1 MICKPISAT
10 RRAVIYGFLSECE
23 LNMPCVFALRRFF
36 LSPLLVL
43 LMACIAAPA
52 AKAQNFD
59 RFLGEVR
66 QEALGRGIRAQT
78 LDRALGGL
86 EIDAG
91 VIALTQKQGEFVKP
105 VWDYLNSALGGGR
118 IDKGKALAQAHAA
131 LLAKIEQHYGVDRGV
146 LLGIWGMES
155 NFGGFSG
162 DKDVIRSLASLASV
176 NYRGRFFRDELLIAL
191 TILDKGLAPRE
202 GLKGSWAGAMGQ
214 TQFMPSSFMAWAVD
228 QDGDGRKNIWT
239 SIPDILG
246 STAHFLQGHGWIRG
260 LPWGVEVSLPP
271 RYSFKLLQ
279 GDFAA
284 FSKAG
289 VKRADGR
296 PLPAHGQARL
306 FFPANAQGPVFLV
319 TANFDVIR
327 QYNASNSYALAVAH
341 LGERI
346 RGDKP
351 FIASWPTNEPQ
362 LDQDGR
368 IELQKRLAAQGYD
381 VGEPDG
387 RIGSKTRAAIRQEQ
401 LNRGQIPDGWP
412 SPAVLQML
420 R

>member
-1 MICKPISAT
+1 M
-10 RRAVIYGFLSECE
+10 
-23 LNMPCVFALRRFF
+23 
-36 LSPLLVL
+36 
-43 LMACIAAPA
+43 
-52 AKAQNFD
+52 
-59 RFLGEVR
+59 
-66 QEALGRGIRAQT
+66 
-78 LDRALGGL
+78 
-86 EIDAG
+86 
-91 VIALTQKQGEFVKP
+91 
-105 VWDYLNSALGGGR
+105 
-118 IDKGKALAQAHAA
+118 
-131 LLAKIEQHYGVDRGV
+131 
-146 LLGIWGMES
+146 
-155 NFGGFSG
+155 
-162 DKDVIRSLASLASV
+162 
-176 NYRGRFFRDELLIAL
+176 
-191 TILDKGLAPRE
+191 
-202 GLKGSWAGAMGQ
+202 
-214 TQFMPSSFMAWAVD
+214 
-228 QDGDGRKNIWT
+228 
-239 SIPDILG
+239 
-246 STAHFLQGHGWIRG
+246 
-260 LPWGVEVSLPP
+260 
-271 RYSFKLLQ
+271 Q

-327 QYNASNSYALAVAH
+327 QYNASDSYALAVAH

-346 RGDKP
+346 RGGKP
-351 FIASWPTNEPQ
+351 FVGSWPTNEPQ
-362 LDQDGR
+362 LDQEGR

>member
-1 MICKPISAT
+1 
-10 RRAVIYGFLSECE
+10 
-23 LNMPCVFALRRFF
+23 MPCLFALRRFF
-36 LSPLLVL
+36 LSALLIL
-43 LMACIAAPA
+43 IIGCAAAPRA
-52 AKAQNFD
+52 QAQNFD

-105 VWDYLNSALGGGR
+105 VWDYLNSAIGGGR
-118 IDKGKALAQAHAA
+118 IDKGKALAQTHAK
-131 LLAKIEQHYGVDRGV
+131 LLAKIEQQYGVDRGV

-176 NYRGRFFRDELLIAL
+176 QYRGRFFRDELLIAL
-191 TILDKGLAPRE
+191 AILDKGLAPRE

-228 QDGDGRKNIWT
+228 QDGDGRKNIWS
-239 SIPDILG
+239 SIPDIMG

-271 RYSFKLLQ
+271 RYAYKLMQ

-327 QYNASNSYALAVAH
+327 QYNASDSYALAVAH

-346 RGDKP
+346 RGGKP
-351 FIASWPTNEPQ
+351 FVGSWPTNEPQ

-368 IELQKRLAAQGYD
+368 IELQKRLAAKGYD

>member
-1 MICKPISAT
+1 
-10 RRAVIYGFLSECE
+10 
-23 LNMPCVFALRRFF
+23 MPCLFALRRFF
-36 LSPLLVL
+36 LSALLIL
-43 LMACIAAPA
+43 IIGCALAPRA
-52 AKAQNFD
+52 QAQNFD

-66 QEALGRGIRAQT
+66 QEALGRGIKPQT

-118 IDKGKALAQAHAA
+118 IDKGKALAQAHAP
-131 LLAKIEQHYGVDRGV
+131 LLAKIEQKYGVDRGV

-176 NYRGRFFRDELLIAL
+176 QYRGRFFRDELLIAL

-228 QDGDGRKNIWT
+228 EDGDGRRNIW
-239 SIPDILG
+239 SSVPDIMG

-271 RYSFKLLQ
+271 RYAYKLMQ
-279 GDFAA
+279 GDFTA

-296 PLPAHGQARL
+296 PLPPHGQARL

-327 QYNASNSYALAVAH
+327 QYNASDSYALAVAH

-346 RGDKP
+346 RGGKP
-351 FIASWPTNEPQ
+351 FVGSWPTNEPQ
-362 LDQDGR
+362 LDQEGR

>member
-1 MICKPISAT
+1 
-10 RRAVIYGFLSECE
+10 
-23 LNMPCVFALRRFF
+23 MPCLFALRRFF
-36 LSPLLVL
+36 LSPVLILLI
-43 LMACIAAPA
+43 ACAAAPM

-91 VIALTQKQGEFVKP
+91 VIALTQKQVEFIKP
-105 VWDYLNSALGGGR
+105 VWDYLNAAIGGGR
-118 IDKGKALAQAHAA
+118 IDKGKALAQTHAP
-131 LLAKIEQHYGVDRGV
+131 LLAKIEQQYGVDRGV

-176 NYRGRFFRDELLIAL
+176 QYRGRFFRDELLIAL

-228 QDGDGRKNIWT
+228 QDGDGRKNIWS
-239 SIPDILG
+239 SIPDIMG

-271 RYSFKLLQ
+271 RYAYKLMQ
-279 GDFAA
+279 GDFTA

-327 QYNASNSYALAVAH
+327 QYNASDSYALAVAH

-346 RGDKP
+346 RGGKP
-351 FIASWPTNEPQ
+351 FVGSWPANEPQ

-368 IELQKRLAAQGYD
+368 IELQKRLGALGYD

-401 LNRGQIPDGWP
+401 LNRGHIPDGWP
-412 SPAVLQML
+412 SPAFLQML

>member
-1 MICKPISAT
+1 
-10 RRAVIYGFLSECE
+10 
-23 LNMPCVFALRRFF
+23 MPCLFALRRFF
-36 LSPLLVL
+36 LSPVLILLI
-43 LMACIAAPA
+43 ACAAAPRA
-52 AKAQNFD
+52 QAQNFD

-105 VWDYLNSALGGGR
+105 VWDYLNSAIGGGR
-118 IDKGKALAQAHAA
+118 IDKGKALAQTHAP
-131 LLAKIEQHYGVDRGV
+131 LLAKIEQQYGVDRGV

-176 NYRGRFFRDELLIAL
+176 QYRGRFFRDELLIAL

-228 QDGDGRKNIWT
+228 QDGDGRKNIWS
-239 SIPDILG
+239 SIPDIMG

-271 RYSFKLLQ
+271 RYAYKLMQ
-279 GDFAA
+279 GDFTA

-327 QYNASNSYALAVAH
+327 QYNASDSYALAVAH

-346 RGDKP
+346 RGGKP
-351 FIASWPTNEPQ
+351 FVGSWPTNEPQ

-368 IELQKRLAAQGYD
+368 IELQKRLGALGYD

-401 LNRGQIPDGWP
+401 LNRGHIPDGWP
-412 SPAVLQML
+412 SPAFLQML

>member
-1 MICKPISAT
+1 
-10 RRAVIYGFLSECE
+10 
-23 LNMPCVFALRRFF
+23 MPCLFALRRFF
-36 LSPLLVL
+36 LSPVLILLI
-43 LMACIAAPA
+43 ACAAAPRA
-52 AKAQNFD
+52 QAQNFD

-105 VWDYLNSALGGGR
+105 VWDYLNSAIGGGR
-118 IDKGKALAQAHAA
+118 IDKGKALAQTHAP
-131 LLAKIEQHYGVDRGV
+131 LLAKIEQQYGVDRGV

-176 NYRGRFFRDELLIAL
+176 QYRGRFFRDELLIAL

-228 QDGDGRKNIWT
+228 QDGDGRKNIWS
-239 SIPDILG
+239 SIPDIMG

-271 RYSFKLLQ
+271 RYAYKLMQ
-279 GDFAA
+279 GDFTA

-327 QYNASNSYALAVAH
+327 QYNASDSYALAVAH

-346 RGDKP
+346 RGGKP
-351 FIASWPTNEPQ
+351 FVGSWPTNEPQ
-362 LDQDGR
+362 LDQEGR
-368 IELQKRLAAQGYD
+368 IELQKRLAAKGYD

-401 LNRGQIPDGWP
+401 LNRGHIPDGWP
-412 SPAVLQML
+412 SPTFLQTL